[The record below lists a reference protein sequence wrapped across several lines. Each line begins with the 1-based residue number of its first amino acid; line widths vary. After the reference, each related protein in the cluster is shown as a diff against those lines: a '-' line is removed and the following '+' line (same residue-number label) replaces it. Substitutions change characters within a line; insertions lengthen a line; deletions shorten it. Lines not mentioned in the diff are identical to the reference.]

1 MTETSFVAIKD
12 LHKDFSGVQVL
23 KGIDLAFER
32 GEIHALLGENG
43 AGKSTL
49 IKIMTGVYSSSS
61 GEILIDGQP
70 FQGHSPKAANAA
82 GLGAVYQDAELAWNM
97 SVAENLLL
105 GEEGRWVNRRA
116 LERRARDILG
126 RIGLDIDPAA
136 RASSLTAA
144 QMQMLTLATLFHRK
158 FRLIIL
164 DEPTARLSGRES
176 ELLFDLIRRF
186 KAEGLTIVYISHRL
200 NEVKLLC
207 DRATILRDGKVVRTL
222 DSDEIDESLVTQL
235 MVNRSAGELEIS
247 NPGHSRQEVA
257 LEVNELSTARLEPSS
272 FVLHKGEILGVT
284 GPIGG
289 GMEQIEKALSGLVEY
304 QGEISVNGRLSKFRA
319 PQDALNAGIA
329 LIPEDRR
336 KQALFPNLSL
346 AENVSLPVLDRLARL
361 GVVPRMAILRHGRDI
376 VDQLAIHPATPATK
390 MRYFS
395 GGNQQKAV
403 IGKWLKR
410 QQKVY
415 IFSEPTSG
423 VDVGAIRQIYE
434 IMLEM
439 AASGAA
445 IILLST
451 SFAELLALCE
461 RILVVRSGQ
470 IAVSAPRTAFDRDTL
485 LAATLGADLSDKV
498 MNET

>member
-1 MTETSFVAIKD
+1 MSQQDFLEIRG

-23 KGIDLAFER
+23 KGIDLAFHR

-49 IKIMTGVYSSSS
+49 IKILTGVYSASS
-61 GEILIDGQP
+61 GEIIVEGNA
-70 FQGHSPKAANAA
+70 FHGHSPKAANDA

-105 GEEGRWVNRRA
+105 GSERRWIDRRA
-116 LERRARDILG
+116 MEKEAKAILT
-126 RIGLDIDPAA
+126 RIGLDIDPSA
-136 RASSLTAA
+136 RAGSLTAA

-158 FRLIIL
+158 FKLIIL

-176 ELLFDLIRRF
+176 ELLFELIRRF

-207 DRATILRDGKVVRTL
+207 DRATILRDGKVVQTL
-222 DSDEIDESLVTQL
+222 QREEIDEALVTRL
-235 MVNRSAGELEIS
+235 MVNRSASDLVIS
-247 NPGHSRQEVA
+247 NPGLATDGIA
-257 LEVNELSTARLEPSS
+257 LDVRGLTTSKLASTDLYVKR
-272 FVLHKGEILGVT
+272 GEILGIT

-289 GMEQIEKALSGLVEY
+289 GMEQIEKALSGLVAY
-304 QGEISVNGRLSKFRA
+304 QGQISMDGRAVTFSS
-319 PQDALNAGIA
+319 PSDALAAGIA

-336 KQALFPNLSL
+336 KQALFPNLSM
-346 AENVSLPVLDRLARL
+346 AENVSLPVLGRLLRFGLVLKSALL
-361 GVVPRMAILRHGRDI
+361 GHGREI
-376 VDQLAIHPATPATK
+376 VNQLSVHPAAPATK

-395 GGNQQKAV
+395 GGNQQKVV

-415 IFSEPTSG
+415 IFSEPTAG

-434 IMLEM
+434 IMLKM
-439 AASGAA
+439 AENGAA
-445 IILLST
+445 IILIST
-451 SFAELLALCE
+451 SFNELLSLSE
-461 RILVVRSGQ
+461 RIMVVHSGKV
-470 IAVSAPRTAFDRDTL
+470 AAEAPRSAFDRDSL
-485 LAATLGADLSDKV
+485 LAATLASGSA
-498 MNET
+498 

>member
-1 MTETSFVAIKD
+1 MTSDDFLEIRD

-23 KGIDLAFER
+23 KGIDLAFHR

-49 IKIMTGVYSSSS
+49 IKILTGVYSASS
-61 GEILIDGQP
+61 GEIIVEGQP
-70 FQGHSPKAANAA
+70 FHGHSPKAANDA

-105 GEEGRWVNRRA
+105 GNEKRWIDRRSM
-116 LERRARDILG
+116 EREAKAILT

-136 RASSLTAA
+136 RAGSLTAA

-158 FRLIIL
+158 FKLIVL
-164 DEPTARLSGRES
+164 DEPTARLSGVES
-176 ELLFDLIRRF
+176 ELLFGLIRRF

-222 DSDEIDESLVTQL
+222 KRSEIEEALVTQL
-235 MVNRSAGELEIS
+235 MVNRSASDLVIS
-247 NPGHSRQEVA
+247 NPGFAKDEIAIEVRG
-257 LEVNELSTARLEPSS
+257 LTTAKLQATDLYVRR
-272 FVLHKGEILGVT
+272 GEILGIT

-289 GMEQIEKALSGLVEY
+289 GMEQIEKALSGLVAY
-304 QGEISVNGRLSKFRA
+304 QGQISVEGRAMIFTNPS
-319 PQDALNAGIA
+319 DALSAGIA

-336 KQALFPNLSL
+336 KQALFPNLTM
-346 AENVSLPVLDRLARL
+346 AENVSLPVLDRLLRFGL
-361 GVVPRMAILRHGRDI
+361 VLKSGVLRSGREI
-376 VDQLAIHPATPATK
+376 INQLAVHPAAPATK

-410 QQKVY
+410 RQKVY

-434 IMLEM
+434 IMLQM
-439 AASGAA
+439 AESGAA
-445 IILLST
+445 IILIST
-451 SFAELLALCE
+451 SFNELLSLSE
-461 RILVVRSGQ
+461 RIMVIHSGKVAVEASRS
-470 IAVSAPRTAFDRDTL
+470 AFDRDSL
-485 LAATLGADLSDKV
+485 LAATLASR
-498 MNET
+498 TA